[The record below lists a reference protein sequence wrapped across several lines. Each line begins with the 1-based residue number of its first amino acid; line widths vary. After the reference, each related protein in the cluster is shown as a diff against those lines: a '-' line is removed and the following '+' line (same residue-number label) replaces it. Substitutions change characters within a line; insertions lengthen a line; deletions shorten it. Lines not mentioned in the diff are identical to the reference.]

1 MGDNDEQEDADLD
14 AMNNDGDNLFE
25 VIYRGGR
32 LSNSTIYNIP
42 ANVFIRLR
50 IDLSVTKID
59 AYACQYFIRLT
70 EVIFHGNVTEI
81 GRDAF
86 DGCSNLECVELPE
99 GLLRL
104 DDWAFGYCTSLN
116 GEIVIP
122 ASVQSIGD
130 NAFGWCKSLQRV
142 IFAPRTTSIEL
153 GHHMFSSCTKLRSVT
168 FPQNLRSIPRR
179 CFGGCTSLINIRI
192 PLSVEVI
199 EKDAFSGSA
208 IQSLVMLENV
218 YQIHWAA
225 FRDCLFLKKVTFH
238 STTLNFANN
247 IFSNCPSL
255 TIIMIAP
262 WLWPKLFASMNRHPE
277 FMFKF
282 FRQYQ
287 TQIFDFEI
295 VNADVEGEGEGTL
308 QHNTDV
314 NNK

>member
-1 MGDNDEQEDADLD
+1 M
-14 AMNNDGDNLFE
+14 
-25 VIYRGGR
+25 
-32 LSNSTIYNIP
+32 
-42 ANVFIRLR
+42 
-50 IDLSVTKID
+50 
-59 AYACQYFIRLT
+59 
-70 EVIFHGNVTEI
+70 IFHGNVTEI

-122 ASVQSIGD
+122 ASVQYIGD

-153 GHHMFSSCTKLRSVT
+153 GHNIFSCCTNLQFVTLPQNLLSIPEGCFEDCTSLTHLQIPVSVTEIGHHALCGSGLRSVT
-168 FPQNLRSIPRR
+168 ISKNVHQIDQGAFENCAFLERVTIYSTNL
-179 CFGGCTSLINIRI
+179 N
-192 PLSVEVI
+192 LSN
-199 EKDAFSGSA
+199 D
-208 IQSLVMLENV
+208 
-218 YQIHWAA
+218 
-225 FRDCLFLKKVTFH
+225 
-238 STTLNFANN
+238 
-247 IFSNCPSL
+247 IFVNCPLLS
-255 TIIMIAP
+255 TIMIAP